1 MKRLIIWL
9 AKIFKANIT
18 VEKTVIKEV
27 PVRVEVEKL
36 VSLCGT
42 IKDDVTVKGDL
53 VVEGTLTV
61 TGELTCFK
69 KKGN

>member
-1 MKRLIIWL
+1 MKRFIRWL

-18 VEKTVIKEV
+18 VEKTVVKEI
-27 PVRVEVEKL
+27 PVEVEVEKL
-36 VSLCGT
+36 IALTGT
-42 IKDDVTVKGDL
+42 VEGNVTVKGDL

-61 TGELTCFK
+61 TGSVTCFK